1 MRAAHPPAL
10 GAFLST
16 FQHSA
21 VLESYLQLMAED
33 KLRRDAQVQTLAH
46 SVQSLTQQLKAQTK
60 ELQQAKD
67 EFEHQQV
74 LLAAYRNAAED
85 TKVSGEILDALF
97 NHAFHAERGTD
108 ALALYREI
116 ADLPLPD
123 VSDAAHQLRALSAFN
138 IGVVLANMTGDAPAA
153 QRAYRDFL
161 TRYAT
166 DTDPLVQKLRQAAQ
180 QHLA

>member
-1 MRAAHPPAL
+1 VSPAEPPAL
-10 GAFLST
+10 GAFLSA

-46 SVQSLTQQLKAQTK
+46 SVQSLTQQLEAQTK

-67 EFEHQQV
+67 ACEHQQA
-74 LLAAYRNAAED
+74 LLTAYRNATED
-85 TKVSGEILDALF
+85 TKVSDGVLDALF
-97 NHAFHAERGTD
+97 NQAFQAERGTD
-108 ALALYREI
+108 ALVLYREI

-138 IGVVLANMTGDAPAA
+138 IGVVLVNMTGDAPAA

-161 TRYAT
+161 ARYTA
-166 DTDPLVQKLRQAAQ
+166 DSDPLVQKLRQAALQ
-180 QHLA
+180 YLA